1 MSAGSPRILVVDD
14 NRELADNLAEI
25 LEDADYDTAVAYSG
39 PQALA
44 LARGHRFDAVLADI
58 RMPGMNGVEL
68 VQQLQAMNLDTI
80 YVLMTAY
87 ASDVILS
94 EAVKSGVRAILH
106 KPFEVPLL
114 LRALPRGA
122 SSVLLVED
130 DRPFAEVL
138 VDALTRR
145 GYRIRAADRPA
156 RALEAIDVERP
167 DAVIVDLDGDEDDG
181 VALARDLVAR
191 QVPVV
196 LVGCDGHGLEIQAI
210 AGALPRASV
219 RYLVKP
225 FDTESLLTALRALLP
240 SREAAS

>member
-1 MSAGSPRILVVDD
+1 MPRMRPIWIADD
-14 NRELADNLAEI
+14 DPSIRFV
-25 LEDADYDTAVAYSG
+25 LER
-39 PQALA
+39 A
-44 LARGHRFDAVLADI
+44 LAREQLPVRSFASAREVIAALNDEAPQVLVSDI

-106 KPFEVPLL
+106 KPFDVPLL

-122 SSVLLVED
+122 TSVLLIED

-138 VDALTRR
+138 QDALTRR
-145 GYRIRAADRPA
+145 GYRIRAAERPA
-156 RALEAIDVERP
+156 LATAAIAAERP
-167 DAVIVDLDGDEDDG
+167 DAVIVDLDVGEDDG
-181 VALARDLVAR
+181 AALARDLVAR
-191 QVPVV
+191 EVPVV
-196 LVGCDGHGLEIQAI
+196 IVGSDGHGLEMQSI
-210 AGALPRASV
+210 AGALPTASV

-225 FDTESLLTALRALLP
+225 FDTESLLAALRALLP
-240 SREAAS
+240 AREAAS